1 MDDPVTADAVASW
14 SQEELVAFVVALS
27 QRVVAL
33 EAENAQL
40 RAENAQ
46 LRAENEAL
54 RAENEALRAQV
65 AALRVEAGKNSGNSS
80 MPPSRDP
87 AAERKRQAEERAA
100 KKQRAAGGKRRRA
113 GGQPGSAGKTLALS
127 DTPDVVVDHAPAA
140 CAGCGADLAQAAVSG
155 HQRRQVIDLPVT
167 APEVTEHRAQTRV
180 CACCGVA
187 TTAAF
192 PDTVRA
198 PVSYGPRVRAV
209 VTYLLARQHI
219 PVERCAEAM
228 RDLFGVHIS
237 TGAVDAIYTDAARR
251 LRRFITALVALLRT
265 LKVVHA
271 DETTDRVGTTT
282 CWMHVVSTNLY
293 TLIHASVTR
302 GTDAVR
308 EAGVLIGYTG
318 VVIHD
323 RLALYWK
330 LKWAKHGTC
339 GAHLLR
345 DLAAVAQVATQTA
358 WAAGLAGLLVEIN
371 AACDHARARGHRAL
385 APNRQRDFTAR
396 YDHLV
401 AAGLAANPDPAGRKR
416 DSLQRQSH
424 NLAVAF
430 HTHKT
435 AILRYMRDLDV
446 AFTNNQAERD
456 LRPVKLHRKISSCFR
471 SQAGAERFAH
481 VRSYLSTTR
490 KHDIPAIDALVRLF
504 NNDPWMPPQAA

>member
-1 MDDPVTADAVASW
+1 MSDPVSADTVAAW
-14 SQEELVAFVVALS
+14 SHEELVAFVVVVS
-27 QRVVAL
+27 ERVAVL
-33 EAENAQL
+33 EAENERLLAEVASL
-40 RAENAQ
+40 RAE
-46 LRAENEAL
+46 
-54 RAENEALRAQV
+54 
-65 AALRVEAGKNSGNSS
+65 AAKNSGNSS
-80 MPPSRDP
+80 KPPSRDP
-87 AAERKRQAEERAA
+87 AAERKRQAEERRA
-100 KKQRAAGGKRRRA
+100 KKQRGAGGGKRRRA
-113 GGQPGSAGKTLALS
+113 GGQPGSAGTTLPMTA
-127 DTPDVVVDHAPAA
+127 TPDVVIDYVPEA
-140 CAGCGADLAQAAVSG
+140 CAGCGADLSGAAVCG
-155 HQRRQVIDLPVT
+155 EQRRQVIDLPVVT
-167 APEVTEHRAQTRV
+167 PEVTEHRAQTRV
-180 CACCGVA
+180 CACCGVS

-192 PDTVRA
+192 PDSVRA
-198 PVSYGPRVRAV
+198 PVSYGPRIRAV

-228 RDLFGVHIS
+228 RDLFGVKIS
-237 TGAVDAIYTDAARR
+237 TGTVDAIYTEAARR

-282 CWMHVVSTNLY
+282 CWMHVVSTGLY

-308 EAGVLIGYTG
+308 EAGVLIGYRG

-330 LKWAKHGTC
+330 LKAAKHGTC

-345 DLAAVAQVATQTA
+345 DLAAVAHVATQTA
-358 WAAGLAGLLVEIN
+358 WATGLAGLLVEIN
-371 AACDHARARGHRAL
+371 TACDHARRHGHRAL
-385 APNRQRDFTAR
+385 APSRQQAFSAR
-396 YDHLV
+396 YDTLV
-401 AAGLAANPDPAGRKR
+401 AAGLAANPDPPPGRKR
-416 DSLQRQSH
+416 DALQRQSH

-430 HTHKT
+430 ATHKR

-490 KHDIPAIDALVRLF
+490 KHDIPALDALVRLF
-504 NNDPWMPPQAA
+504 NDDPWMPPQAA